1 MSDSAVTAL
10 MHGLLRPELLA
21 SKAYAVADAEGFIKL
36 DAMENPYGLPA
47 ALREQWLESLADA
60 PLHRYPDAHPTL
72 LMEGLK
78 AHIGLPA
85 GIELMLGNGSD
96 ELIQILVT
104 AVAGSR
110 RPIMAV
116 DPSFV
121 MYRLLAQ
128 QLGLPFVGIPLD
140 ADFQLD
146 LPAMLA
152 AIAAQQP
159 AVIFLDWPN
168 NPSGSLFPETDLEA
182 IVAAAPGLVVVD
194 EAYHAFSQ
202 RTFADHLG
210 RTPNLLLLRTM
221 SKEGLAGMRLGMLAG
236 PAAWIQELD
245 KLRLPYNI
253 NVLTQR
259 SASFYLRHTEVL
271 NAQAEILRVERE
283 RLFQAIS
290 ACGLSVWPSA
300 ANFLLFHAPGRAAVL
315 FSGLRAGGVL
325 IKAFTGHPRLGEYL
339 RVSVGTPAE
348 NDRFLA
354 VLESLL

>member
-1 MSDSAVTAL
+1 MSDEATIAL
-10 MHGLLRPELLA
+10 MQSLLRPELLA
-21 SKAYAVADAEGFIKL
+21 SKAYAVAPSDGLIKL
-36 DAMENPYGLPA
+36 DAMENPYRLPA
-47 ALREQWLESLADA
+47 ALRQQWLESLADA
-60 PLHRYPDAHPTL
+60 PLNRYPDAHPGAL
-72 LMEGLK
+72 IAALK
-78 AHIGLPA
+78 THIGVPEGA
-85 GIELMLGNGSD
+85 ELMLGNGSD

-104 AVAGSR
+104 AVAGSQ

-121 MYRLLAQ
+121 MYRILAQ
-128 QLGLPFVGIPLD
+128 QLGLAFTGIPLD

-146 LPAMLA
+146 LPAMLT

-159 AVIFLDWPN
+159 GIIFLDWPN
-168 NPSGSLFPETDLEA
+168 NPSGSLFPEADLEA

-202 RTFADHLG
+202 TTFADRLG
-210 RTPNLLLLRTM
+210 RTPNLLLLRTL
-221 SKEGLAGMRLGMLAG
+221 SKEGLAGLRLGMLAG
-236 PAAWIQELD
+236 PTAWIQELD

-259 SASFYLRHTEVL
+259 SVAFYLCHTKVL
-271 NAQAEILRVERE
+271 NAQAEVLRSERE
-283 RLFQAIS
+283 RLLKAIS
-290 ACGLSVWPSA
+290 SYGLAIWPSA
-300 ANFLLFHAPGRAAVL
+300 ANFLLFHAPGRAAAL
-315 FSGLRAGGVL
+315 FSGLREGGVL
-325 IKAFTGHPRLGEYL
+325 IKAFTGHPRLSEYL

>member
-1 MSDSAVTAL
+1 MSDSATTAL
-10 MHGLLRPELLA
+10 MQSLLRPELLA
-21 SKAYAVADAEGFIKL
+21 SKAYAVAADEGLIKL
-36 DAMENPYGLPA
+36 DAMENPYGLPVG
-47 ALREQWLESLADA
+47 LREQWLHSLADA
-60 PLHRYPDAHPTL
+60 PLNRYPDAHPAAL
-72 LMEGLK
+72 VDALR
-78 AHIGLPA
+78 AHIGLPT
-85 GIELMLGNGSD
+85 GVELMLGNGSD

-104 AVAGSR
+104 AVAGSQ

-128 QLGLPFVGIPLD
+128 QLGLSFVGVPLD
-140 ADFQLD
+140 ADFHLD
-146 LPAMLA
+146 LPAMLT
-152 AIAAQQP
+152 AITAQQP
-159 AVIFLDWPN
+159 AIIFLDWPN

-202 RTFADHLG
+202 TTFADRLG
-210 RTPNLLLLRTM
+210 RTPNLLLLRTL
-221 SKEGLAGMRLGMLAG
+221 SKEGLAGLRLGMLAG
-236 PAAWIQELD
+236 PTAWIQELD

-271 NAQAEILRVERE
+271 DAQAEILRAERE
-283 RLFQAIS
+283 RLFKAIR
-290 ACGLSVWPSA
+290 ACGLPTWPSA
-300 ANFLLFHAPGRAAVL
+300 ANFLLFHAPGRAAAL
-315 FSGLRAGGVL
+315 FSGLREGGVL
-325 IKAFTGHPRLGEYL
+325 IKAFTGHPRLSDYL

>member
-1 MSDSAVTAL
+1 M
-10 MHGLLRPELLA
+10 
-21 SKAYAVADAEGFIKL
+21 
-36 DAMENPYGLPA
+36 
-47 ALREQWLESLADA
+47 
-60 PLHRYPDAHPTL
+60 
-72 LMEGLK
+72 
-78 AHIGLPA
+78 
-85 GIELMLGNGSD
+85 
-96 ELIQILVT
+96 LVT

-159 AVIFLDWPN
+159 AIIFLDWPN

-202 RTFADHLG
+202 KTFADHLG

-283 RLFQAIS
+283 RLFKAIR